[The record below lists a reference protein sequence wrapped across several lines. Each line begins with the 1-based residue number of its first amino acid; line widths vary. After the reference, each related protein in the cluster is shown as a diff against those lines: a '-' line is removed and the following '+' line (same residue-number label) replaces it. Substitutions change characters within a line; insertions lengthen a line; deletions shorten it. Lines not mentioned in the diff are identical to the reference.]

1 MDIVSKMS
9 TNEMMTRVALGK
21 MLGKSFHGKRDV
33 YEAFG
38 YSKDISY
45 DDYLLQYRRHDIAK
59 ALIKRPS
66 QDTWAGE
73 LIVTEHGTEEDT
85 PLETAW
91 KEMEDKL
98 KLKTKFAR
106 LDRLSALGTFGV
118 LLMGFSDCKNNQSF
132 VTEVKKKKDLELLYI
147 KPIGQ
152 GSVKIES
159 YVTNAGDERF
169 GMPKIYSIELN
180 SKGNSNDKTLKVHHS
195 RVIHVAWDLMED
207 ENEGT
212 PVMEAVFNRLK
223 DLEKLVGG
231 SAEMFWRGARP
242 GYQGIIGDDFSLS
255 ESAQEAIKKN
265 IDDYESGLRRFFMH
279 QGVKLEDLAPQVSDP
294 TNHVKVQIQMISAVT
309 GIPQRILMGSERGE
323 LASGQDADAWRTL
336 ITNRRT
342 EQVEPTI
349 VRPFVDRM
357 LELGIFPPAK
367 TGSYDIVWSDL
378 FAPSEKERAETGK
391 TRAISLSE
399 YAKMPLASEIMP
411 PDLFAKFFL
420 GFTEEQILLVNQ
432 MRKKAMEEED
442 AFARQYRE
450 DIDLEGEIKEEE
462 KDPKYIEHKP
472 PKDKEIREEQL
483 KIKRTKSKKN
493 V

>member
-1 MDIVSKMS
+1 MNTIKSKMS
-9 TNEMMTRVALGK
+9 TNELMTRAALSRI
-21 MLGKSFHGKRDV
+21 LGQSFNGKRNI
-33 YEAFG
+33 YETFG
-38 YSKDISY
+38 YAQEISY
-45 DDYLLQYRRHDIAK
+45 SDYLLKYRRHDIAK

-66 QDTWAGE
+66 QDTWSGD
-73 LIVTEHGTEEDT
+73 LLVTEHGTEEDT
-85 PLETAW
+85 ALETAW
-91 KEMEDKL
+91 TDMEDRL

-106 LDRLSALGTFGV
+106 LDRLSALGKYGV
-118 LLMGFSDCKNNQSF
+118 LLLGFSDCKNNAGF
-132 VTEVKKKKDLELLYI
+132 KTEVKKKKDLELLYI

-152 GSVKIES
+152 GSSKIES
-159 YVTNAGDERF
+159 YVTDPSNERF
-169 GMPKIYSIELN
+169 GMPLTYSIKLN
-180 SKGNSNDKTLKVHHS
+180 NKGNTNDKTIVVHFS

-212 PVMEAVFNRLK
+212 PVMEAVYNRLE

-242 GYQGIIGDDFSLS
+242 GYQGVVDPEFSLS
-255 ESAQEAIKKN
+255 PDAETAIKEN
-265 IDDYESGLRRFFMH
+265 IDEYESGLRRFFIH
-279 QGVKLEDLAPQVSDP
+279 QGIKLEDLAPQVSDP

-336 ITNRRT
+336 ISNRRT

-367 TGSYDIVWSDL
+367 TGKYDIIWSDL

-420 GFTEEQILLVNQ
+420 GFTEDQILLVKQ
-432 MRKKAMEEED
+432 MKEKAKEEED
-442 AFARQYRE
+442 VFAMQYGD
-450 DIDLEGEIKEEE
+450 DIDLEGGQFE
-462 KDPKYIEHKP
+462 EHKP
-472 PKDKEIREEQL
+472 PKDKEVREKQL
-483 KIKRTKSKKN
+483 EIKRTKKPKD